1 MPDSKE
7 TLALLRRALRE
18 DIGAGDV
25 TTRVLIPPGARARA
39 VILCKAEGTVC
50 GLPVARRVFLLL
62 SPRIS
67 FHARFRDG
75 DRVRPGDE
83 VAALAGPARPM
94 LAGERVALNLLCHLS
109 GVATATRRLVG
120 ETGTRSVILDT
131 RKTIPGLRRLQRYAV
146 RTGGGCNHRRDLAG
160 MILIKDNHLAL
171 AGGVGEAVRRAR
183 SWRAQRGSRL
193 LIEVEVGDL
202 AALREALSA
211 GADRILLDNLDP
223 AGVRRAV
230 CLARRHA
237 GRRVPIEVSGGIAPG
252 RARAF
257 ARAGADF
264 LSSGAL
270 THSAPALDFSL
281 EMTAP

>member
-1 MPDSKE
+1 M
-7 TLALLRRALRE
+7 ALLRRALRE

-25 TTRVLIPPGARARA
+25 TTRAVIPPGARARA
-39 VILCKAEGTVC
+39 VILCKAGGIVC
-50 GLPVARRVFLLL
+50 GLPVARRVFSLL
-62 SPRIS
+62 SPAVT
-67 FHARFRDG
+67 FKPRFRDG

-83 VAALAGPARPM
+83 VADLAGPARPI

-120 ETGTRSVILDT
+120 EAGPRSVVLDT
-131 RKTIPGLRRLQRYAV
+131 RKTIPGMRRLQRYAV
-146 RTGGGCNHRRDLAG
+146 RTGGGSNHRYDLAG
-160 MILIKDNHLAL
+160 MILIKDNHIAL
-171 AGGVGEAVRRAR
+171 AGGAGEAVRRAIA
-183 SWRAQRGSRL
+183 WRARCRPRCRKDL
-193 LIEVEVGDL
+193 LIEVEVSDL
-202 AALREALSA
+202 AHLREALSA

-230 CLARRHA
+230 HIA
-237 GRRVPIEVSGGIAPG
+237 GGQVPIEVSGGVAPG
-252 RARAF
+252 RAAAF

-281 EMTAP
+281 EIVAP